1 MLGLDKEQRKLKPL
15 AKGLVEVLFQFHE
28 TEYKL
33 RNPDETEYI
42 LRNPENFMS
51 TRLKSLEEEEE
62 EWKILMWD
70 EKCEKGKKKEIGG

>member
-42 LRNPENFMS
+42 LRNPENFMLAG
-51 TRLKSLEEEEE
+51 LKSLEEEEQ
-62 EWKILMWD
+62 WKNLMWD
-70 EKCEKGKKKEIGG
+70 EKCEKGKKEIGG